1 MLLSRNKSLRLFL
14 GAVETANLLSLKLAF
29 KNRAS
34 LRSFPGKVFRSYMS
48 LVKQDKWLSQ
58 EIYEIFPG
66 THEVRVAF
74 EFPRNEKPINTP
86 LDDLVRLALITKI
99 VQPKNV
105 FEIGTFKGRTAL
117 NFALNSPPECKVYT
131 LDLPPDAK
139 QAAKQRALPA
149 DQVIINASTPGIDYK
164 GKDVSG
170 KITQLWG
177 SSLEFDFSPYFGN
190 MDIVYVDG
198 AHDYD
203 AVIQDTIN
211 AKKMLRPGGVLIW
224 DDFADYGDQNGVTRA
239 VLESIPGS
247 EVIQVEHTHLAVHVT
262 KSTQAMAQAA

>member
-1 MLLSRNKSLRLFL
+1 MLLSKNKSLRLFL
-14 GAVETANLLSLKLAF
+14 GVVETANLLSLRLAW
-29 KNRAS
+29 KNRAN

-48 LVKQDKWLSQ
+48 LAKQDKWLSQ

-66 THEVRVAF
+66 SADVRAAF
-74 EFPRNEKPINTP
+74 EYPRNEKPIKTP

-99 VQPKNV
+99 VQPKSI

-131 LDLPPDAK
+131 LDLPPEAK
-139 QAAKQRALPA
+139 EAAKNRALAA
-149 DQVIINASTPGIDYK
+149 DKVIIGASTPGVDYK
-164 GKDVSG
+164 GKDVSN
-170 KITQLWG
+170 KITQLYG
-177 SSLEFDFSPYFGN
+177 NSLEFDFSPYYGKI
-190 MDIVYVDG
+190 DLVYVDG

-239 VLESIPGS
+239 VLDSIPGT
-247 EVIQVEHTHLAVHVT
+247 EVIQVEHTHLALHLT
-262 KSTQAMAQAA
+262 KNGNGTAHS